1 MSSPL
6 NDPSAP
12 PAPSPQQRA
21 LAAWFAY
28 GAGAPPP
35 LDRTRFTLD
44 WARVTEAVSL
54 FAETDH
60 GRVCLEGIGLLD
72 DEELIVARYEEISEM
87 TRLQAR
93 AQEPSLVGLAHVHP
107 LVERARRGE
116 MLDPFE
122 LAAVAPQRHVGH
134 RG

>member
-1 MSSPL
+1 MAALLLLPLWTPMSSPL

-21 LAAWFAY
+21 LAAWFAS
-28 GAGAPPP
+28 GAGTPPP

-93 AQEPSLVGLAHVHP
+93 AQEP
-107 LVERARRGE
+107 
-116 MLDPFE
+116 
-122 LAAVAPQRHVGH
+122 
-134 RG
+134 